1 MALYLEYS
9 TRIYEVYLKYIA
21 PEDIHVYSIDEVFMD
36 VTNYLQTYKL
46 TPHDLAMKII
56 LDVLDT
62 TGITATAGIGTNLY
76 LCKVAMDIVAKHIPP
91 DENGVRIAELDE
103 MAYRRKLWE
112 HTPLTDFWR
121 VGKGYA
127 KKLEEHGMFTMGD
140 IARCSIGGEYDY
152 HNEDL
157 LYKLFGVNAELLID
171 HAWGYEPCTMEYIKA
186 YKPESNS
193 IGSGQVLH
201 EAYTYDKARIV
212 VKEMLDSLVM
222 DLLEKRLVTNQIVM
236 TVGYDI
242 ESLTNPAIRNKYDGP
257 VTTDHYGRAV
267 PKHAHGTG
275 NMYKHTSSLRQITE
289 CGMDLYDRIINP
301 DLLVRRVTIAA
312 NNVISEG
319 AAKKIVINE
328 QIDLFTDVNK
338 MLKDEAAENAEQE
351 KEKNLQQT
359 ILSLKKKYGKNA
371 VLKGMNF
378 KEGATM
384 IDRNGQIGGHK
395 A

>member
-1 MALYLEYS
+1 M
-9 TRIYEVYLKYIA
+9 
-21 PEDIHVYSIDEVFMD
+21 
-36 VTNYLQTYKL
+36 
-46 TPHDLAMKII
+46 
-56 LDVLDT
+56 
-62 TGITATAGIGTNLY
+62 G
-76 LCKVAMDIVAKHIPP
+76 
-91 DENGVRIAELDE
+91 
-103 MAYRRKLWE
+103 YRRKLWE

-328 QIDLFTDVNK
+328 QIDLFTDVDK

-351 KEKNLQQT
+351 KEKNLQQA